1 MKQITP
7 IKIGLKI
14 PKNPDDIQEYTKEV
28 IETLSRYVTITED
41 NRRRIK
47 LILVELV
54 TNSIKHSEDPNAE
67 IRLTINH
74 PQLTI
79 EKVDVGLQ
87 IKFRSAEQIPFEE
100 VNKTIKVDFTK
111 LNSLN
116 IKIISPYRFKFLDAY
131 RENIDIEHLPEHFGF
146 YIITR
151 ASDNFE
157 YHHNPWS
164 KENTFIVNI
173 KL

>member
-1 MKQITP
+1 MEQNTP

-14 PKNPDDIQEYTKEV
+14 PKNPDDIQEYTKNV
-28 IETLSRYVTITED
+28 INILSRYVSITED

-47 LILVELV
+47 LILIELV
-54 TNSIKHSEDPNAE
+54 TNSIKHSEDPDAE

-100 VNKTIKVDFTK
+100 VDKTIKVNFTDVS
-111 LNSLN
+111 SLN
-116 IKIISPYRFKFLDAY
+116 IKIVSPYRFKFLDAY
-131 RENIDIEHLPEHFGF
+131 KENMGIEQLPEHFGL
-146 YIITR
+146 YIITM

-164 KENTFIVNI
+164 KENTFIVNV

>member
-1 MKQITP
+1 MKESTP

-14 PKNPDDIQEYTKEV
+14 PKNPDDIQEYTKKV
-28 IETLSRYVTITED
+28 IETLSRYVSITED

-47 LILVELV
+47 LILIELV
-54 TNSIKHSEDPNAE
+54 TNSIKHSEDPDAE

-100 VNKTIKVDFTK
+100 VDKTIRVDFTEVS
-111 LNSLN
+111 SLN
-116 IKIISPYRFKFLDAY
+116 IKIIDPYRFKFLDAY
-131 RENIDIEHLPEHFGF
+131 KGNMDIEHLPENFGL

-157 YHHNPWS
+157 YQHDPRS
-164 KENTFIVNI
+164 KENTFIVNV

>member
-1 MKQITP
+1 MKQSTP

-14 PKNPDDIQEYTKEV
+14 PENPDDIQEYTKEV
-28 IETLSRYVTITED
+28 IHTLSRHVTLTED

-47 LILVELV
+47 LILIELV
-54 TNSIKHSEDPNAE
+54 TNSIKHSEDPDAE

-87 IKFRSAEQIPFEE
+87 IKFRSDEQIPFEE
-100 VNKTIKVDFTK
+100 INKTIKVDFTRF
-111 LNSLN
+111 NSLN
-116 IKIISPYRFKFLDAY
+116 IKILNPYRFRFLDGY
-131 RENIDIEHLPEHFGF
+131 KENMDIEHLPEHFGF

-157 YHHNPWS
+157 YHHDPRS
-164 KENTFIVNI
+164 KENTFIVNV

>member
-1 MKQITP
+1 MKQSTP

-14 PKNPDDIQEYTKEV
+14 PTNPDDIQEYTKEV
-28 IETLSRYVTITED
+28 INTLSRHVTITED
-41 NRRRIK
+41 IGRKIK

-54 TNSIKHSEDPNAE
+54 TNSIKHSEDPHAE

-87 IKFRSAEQIPFEE
+87 IKFKSADQIPFEE
-100 VNKTIKVDFTK
+100 VNKTIKVDFTEVS
-111 LNSLN
+111 SLH
-116 IKIISPYRFKFLDAY
+116 IKIVDPYRFRFLDAY
-131 RENIDIEHLPEHFGF
+131 QENMGIEQLPEHFGL
-146 YIITR
+146 YIITM
-151 ASDNFE
+151 ASDSFE
-157 YHHNPWS
+157 YQHDPRS
-164 KENTFIVNI
+164 KENTFIVNV